1 MTQASE
7 PQTDRSRPRPRPPL
21 PLVIGHLKI
30 DVLTLF
36 PAICEG
42 PLNASILARARTGG
56 ALEVRVHDL
65 RAWTRDRHRTAD
77 DTPYGGGQG
86 MLLKPEPMFAAVAD
100 LRDPAAPDRTHVVLL
115 TPQGRLFRQAVAR
128 ELAAR
133 EHLVFVCG
141 HYEGVDHR
149 VAEHLADEELSV
161 GEYVLTNGAI
171 AAVVVIDAVA
181 RLLPGVLGD
190 AQSAADD
197 SFGVVLDDGRPRLEA
212 PQYTRPAEFNG
223 LRVPEVLL
231 GGNHGAI
238 ARWRRE
244 QAVART
250 QRNRPDLLLPPPP
263 DLPSP

>member
-1 MTQASE
+1 M
-7 PQTDRSRPRPRPPL
+7 
-21 PLVIGHLKI
+21 KI

-42 PLNASILARARTGG
+42 PLNASILARAQAGG

-86 MLLKPEPMFAAVAD
+86 MLLKPGPIFAAVAD
-100 LRDPAAPDRTHVVLL
+100 LRDPGEPGRTHVVLL
-115 TPQGRLFRQAVAR
+115 TPQGRLFRQGVAR

-133 EHLVFVCG
+133 EHLVLICG

-149 VAEHLADEELSV
+149 VAEHLADEELSI
-161 GEYVLTNGAI
+161 GDYVLTNGAI

-197 SFGVVLDDGRPRLEA
+197 SFGTAAVDDATGPTLLEA
-212 PQYTRPAEFNG
+212 PQYTRPADLDG

-244 QAVART
+244 QAVVRT
-250 QRNRPDLLLPPPP
+250 RRNRPDLLPPPP
-263 DLPSP
+263 SSSPDLPNP

>member
-1 MTQASE
+1 M
-7 PQTDRSRPRPRPPL
+7 
-21 PLVIGHLKI
+21 KI

-42 PLNASILARARTGG
+42 PLNASILARARTSG
-56 ALEVRVHDL
+56 ALDVRVHDL

-86 MLLKPEPMFAAVAD
+86 MLMKPEPVFAAVAD
-100 LRDPAAPDRTHVVLL
+100 LRDPEPNRTRVILL
-115 TPQGRLFRQAVAR
+115 TPQGRLFRQSVAH
-128 ELAAR
+128 ELAVR
-133 EHLVFVCG
+133 EHLIFICG

-149 VAEHLADEELSV
+149 VAEHLADEELSI
-161 GEYVLTNGAI
+161 GDYVLTNGAI

-190 AQSAADD
+190 EQSAVDD
-197 SFGVVLDDGRPRLEA
+197 SFRSVPNGPMLLEA

-231 GGNHGAI
+231 GGNHGVI
-238 ARWRRE
+238 AQWRRE
-244 QAVART
+244 QSLART
-250 QRNRPDLLLPPPP
+250 RCNRPDLLPPP
-263 DLPSP
+263 SNT

>member
-1 MTQASE
+1 M
-7 PQTDRSRPRPRPPL
+7 
-21 PLVIGHLKI
+21 KI

-42 PLNASILARARTGG
+42 PLNASILARARAGG
-56 ALEVRVHDL
+56 ALDVRVHDL

-86 MLLKPEPMFAAVAD
+86 MLLKPEPIFAAVAD
-100 LRDPAAPDRTHVVLL
+100 LRDPAPGRTHVVLL
-115 TPQGRLFRQAVAR
+115 TPQGRLFRQPIAR
-128 ELAAR
+128 ELAVR
-133 EHLVFVCG
+133 EHLILICG

-149 VAEHLADEELSV
+149 VAEHLADEELSI
-161 GEYVLTNGAI
+161 GDYVLTNGAI
-171 AAVVVIDAVA
+171 AAVVVIDAVT

-190 AQSAADD
+190 AQSAVDD
-197 SFGVVLDDGRPRLEA
+197 SFGGPEGSGPALLEA

-231 GGNHGAI
+231 GGNHGVI

-250 QRNRPDLLLPPPP
+250 RRNRPDLL
-263 DLPSP
+263 PSSPEFPSIP